1 MAVTQIS
8 VVIENAP
15 GKAVDIFGALAR
27 AKVNVTAVSV
37 AETADQGVV
46 RLLVGDVAKAKAV
59 LKKKG
64 LSFTTAPVLAVA
76 IPNRPG
82 SLAKLLA
89 PLAKKKINVEY
100 LYGSTCACSA
110 DTCGCD
116 DEGCANI
123 IVLRIKDVENAAKAL
138 KAARYKLIKP

>member
-15 GKAVDIFGALAR
+15 GKAADIFGALAR
-27 AKVNVTAVSV
+27 ARVNVTAISV
-37 AETADQGVV
+37 VDTADQGVV
-46 RLLVGDVAKAKAV
+46 RLLVSDLAKAEAV
-59 LKKKG
+59 LKRKG
-64 LSFTTAPVLAVA
+64 LSFSTAPVLAVA

-110 DTCGCD
+110 DTCGCNKK
-116 DEGCANI
+116 GCLNI
-123 IVLRIKDVENAAKAL
+123 IILRVKKPQSAAKAL

>member
-1 MAVTQIS
+1 MTVTQIS
-8 VVIENAP
+8 VMVENAP

-37 AETADQGVV
+37 VDTADQGVV
-46 RLLVGDVAKAKAV
+46 RLLVSDVAKAKAV

-64 LSFTTAPVLAVA
+64 LAFSTAPVLAVA

-82 SLAKLLA
+82 SLAKLLT
-89 PLAKKKINVEY
+89 PLARKKINVEY

-110 DTCGCD
+110 DSCGCD
-116 DEGCANI
+116 EEGCANI
-123 IVLRIKDVENAAKAL
+123 IILRVKDAQSAAKVL